1 MEEGSGERMKGG
13 VHSVVLYKVEG
24 KEEEMDETDRGWNV
38 WGGHRG
44 KALHLGAALVNQS
57 CK

>member
-24 KEEEMDETDRGWNV
+24 KEEEMDETNRGWNV
-38 WGGHRG
+38 WGDT
-44 KALHLGAALVNQS
+44 GARLCILAPH
-57 CK
+57 